1 LRIQIIY
8 VTITIFLVLFG
19 SKNNFN
25 ALKDICYLVVALG
38 ILMAMTMAMIVVLDA
53 VVAKVGFLVII
64 VIDLN
69 EIREANKQ
77 ACLFTDYWQGTRALP
92 QTL

>member
-1 LRIQIIY
+1 
-8 VTITIFLVLFG
+8 
-19 SKNNFN
+19 
-25 ALKDICYLVVALG
+25 
-38 ILMAMTMAMIVVLDA
+38 MAMTMAMIVVLDA

-69 EIREANKQ
+69 EISEANKQ
-77 ACLFTDYWQGTRALP
+77 ACLFTDYWQGTPALP